1 MGNENK
7 FFFILLG
14 GGDTIPKR
22 RILKLNIIVELLHC
36 FEEQEHLKGVSHI
49 SYFCGKILGKSN
61 LRKEVFNSVRGL
73 GYHAI
78 IPAEAEAAG
87 HVASAA
93 RKGREKRAGAQT
105 VFSFFSPSPWNG
117 SVRAEGRASHLGT
130 LSQACHQVVYVPGS
144 SVLHP
149 LITHINHHAL
159 YESPHSSL
167 EFFYSHTII
176 ISILY
181 FIVKRQ
187 LRGQK
192 SCVAVHILKLY
203 SC

>member
-14 GGDTIPKR
+14 GYTITKR
-22 RILKLNIIVELLHC
+22 SILKLTIIVELLHY

-49 SYFCGKILGKSN
+49 SYFCGKILGKNN
-61 LRKEVFNSVRGL
+61 LRKEGFNLTRGL
-73 GYHAI
+73 GYHTI

-87 HVASAA
+87 HIASAA
-93 RKGREKRAGAQT
+93 RKGREKRSEAQS
-105 VFSFFSPSPWNG
+105 VFSIFSPSPWNG
-117 SVRAEGRASHLGT
+117 SARTEGRSSHLGT
-130 LSQACHQVVYVPGS
+130 PSQACRRVVYIPGS
-144 SVLHP
+144 SILHL

-176 ISILY
+176 ISIFLY
-181 FIVKRQ
+181 FVVKRR

-203 SC
+203 SY